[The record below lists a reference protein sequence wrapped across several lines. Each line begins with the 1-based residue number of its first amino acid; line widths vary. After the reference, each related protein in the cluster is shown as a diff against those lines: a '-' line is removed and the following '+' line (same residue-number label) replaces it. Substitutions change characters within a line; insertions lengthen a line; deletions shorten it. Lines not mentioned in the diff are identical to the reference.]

1 MLKCKVCGELTT
13 DQKDLYCPVHARK
26 TLQKIAKQNP
36 SYFQPLTIVTQDGIQ
51 KLSNRRFLELPTTPL
66 TSEPPR

>member
-1 MLKCKVCGELTT
+1 MLKCKVCGELTA
-13 DQKDLYCPVHARK
+13 DQKDLYCPVHAQKMLRK
-26 TLQKIAKQNP
+26 IEKANP

-51 KLSNRRFLELPTTPL
+51 KLSNRRFLESPMTPL